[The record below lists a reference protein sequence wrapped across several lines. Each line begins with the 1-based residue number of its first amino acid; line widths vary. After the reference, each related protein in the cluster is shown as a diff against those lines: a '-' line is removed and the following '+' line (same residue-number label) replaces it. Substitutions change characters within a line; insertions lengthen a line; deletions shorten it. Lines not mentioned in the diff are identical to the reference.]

1 MAFTL
6 TKEVIAM
13 NLLHRIKE
21 LSHLLGARTKPFRNF
36 LNAKTKATWN
46 VLTGA
51 AKILWNFLLKKM
63 QAFWAIIKNSHF
75 WKRPKFWY
83 SLGVTF
89 LALLLFS
96 IGGAALWISSLD
108 ISKLRTPLPQPTF
121 IYDQAGNKISELSS
135 SRIEPASLKE
145 VSENMK
151 DAIVAIEDKRFY
163 THKGV
168 DVWAILRALVRDL
181 QTGEFSEGGSTITQQ
196 LAKNLFLPSDKIISR
211 KLKEAGYALKIELTL
226 SKAQILEA
234 YLNQVYYGEGR
245 WGIQE
250 AAHFYFGKTAKELK
264 LEEAALLAGI
274 INAPSLYSPFS
285 DKDKALERRNLVLA
299 NMEEQGYITA
309 TEYEQ
314 AFAAP
319 IALRKEAL
327 DNLAGKYSSY
337 VDYVIEE
344 AITRYGFTQEQIL
357 SGGLQIYTEL
367 DSSVQDAAEEVYQ
380 DDKYFPAGK
389 ADQIVQSGITIID
402 QSTGGIRGLV
412 GARGKSTFRQFN
424 HASQLKRQPGSA
436 FKPLAVYAP
445 ALETGYRPDAQ
456 LYDAPLTID
465 GYSPKD
471 WDSQTRGWVTME
483 EAIENSWN
491 IPAVWLLNEIGID
504 GGRQFA
510 LKAGIPLQDNDK
522 NLSLAL
528 GGLSEGVSPLAM
540 AQAYSAFANQGIMK
554 EAHAISKITLSG
566 GHVLAEARPKSVQ
579 LMNSHN
585 AYTMTLLLQSV
596 VKNGTGKN
604 AAIGNRPVAGK
615 TGSVELPP
623 TTEFSGISKGQ
634 KDVWFV
640 GYTPELTAAIWM
652 GYDTT
657 DREHYLNTSGGA
669 GPAVVFH
676 EVISRALANKPIKAF
691 TVPAGYKLDWRKS
704 ETPSKDTAK
713 PKDTS
718 KNKSTN
724 KDEEKSKN
732 NNPSGNFFEDLW
744 NYWGTAPNPYTETTT
759 KAPARPT
766 WPGNKNTQ
774 KRTN

>member
-1 MAFTL
+1 
-6 TKEVIAM
+6 M
-13 NLLHRIKE
+13 NLLQRLKVIRHFCEAK
-21 LSHLLGARTKPFRNF
+21 TKPFRDV
-36 LNAKTKATWN
+36 LSGHIKTLLKG
-46 VLTGA
+46 LLGA
-51 AKILWNFLLKKM
+51 VKGSGNFLLSKM
-63 QAFWAIIKNSHF
+63 LAFGSIIRKSRF
-75 WKRPKFWY
+75 WKRPRFWFGLG
-83 SLGVTF
+83 SLF

-96 IGGAALWISSLD
+96 IGSAALWISSLD
-108 ISKLRTPLPQPTF
+108 ISKLQTPLPQPTF

-135 SRIEPASLKE
+135 SRIEPASLKAI
-145 VSENMK
+145 SEDMQ

-163 THKGV
+163 THRGV
-168 DVWAILRALVRDL
+168 DVWAILRALARDL
-181 QTGEFSEGGSTITQQ
+181 QTREFSEGGSTITQQ

-211 KLKEAGYALKIELTL
+211 KLKEAGYAIKIELTL

-274 INAPSLYSPFS
+274 INGPSLYSPLS
-285 DKDKALERRNLVLA
+285 AKDKALERRNLVLA
-299 NMEEQGYITA
+299 NMLEQGYITS

-319 IALRKEAL
+319 IALRKEGL
-327 DNLAGKYSSY
+327 DNLAGKYPTY

-344 AITRYGFTQEQIL
+344 AISRYGFTQEQIL

-380 DDKYFPAGK
+380 NDKYFPAGK
-389 ADQIVQSGITIID
+389 ADQIVQSGIAIID
-402 QSTGGIRGLV
+402 QSSGGIRGLV

-436 FKPLAVYAP
+436 FKPLAVYGP
-445 ALETGYRPDAQ
+445 ALEGGHRPDAL
-456 LYDAPLTID
+456 LYDAPLNID

-483 EAIENSWN
+483 EAISNSWN

-504 GGRQFA
+504 TGRQFA

-540 AQAYSAFANQGIMK
+540 AQAYSAFANQGVMK
-554 EAHAISKITLSG
+554 EAHAISKITLAG
-566 GHVLAEARPKSVQ
+566 GHVLAEAQPKSTQ
-579 LMNSHN
+579 LMSSHN
-585 AYTMTLLLQSV
+585 AYTMTLLLQNV

-623 TTEFSGISKGQ
+623 TSEFSGIGQGQ

-669 GPAVVFH
+669 GPAVIFH
-676 EVISRALANKPIKAF
+676 EVLSRALAAKPVKGF
-691 TVPAGYKLDWRKS
+691 TVPAGYKLDWRKP
-704 ETPSKDTAK
+704 ETPVKDSAK
-713 PKDTS
+713 PKEPA
-718 KNKSTN
+718 
-724 KDEEKSKN
+724 KDNANPKDKDAEKPKN
-732 NNPSGNFFEDLW
+732 NSSGNFFADFW
-744 NYWGTAPNPYTETTT
+744 NYWSN
-759 KAPARPT
+759 
-766 WPGNKNTQ
+766 
-774 KRTN
+774 